1 MKTDKESVSI
11 IKSEWSEDGL
21 LLRQSA
27 DLAVDR
33 ERIAKRESGVT
44 ESVTGSR
51 YQRGQSYKC
60 SRVVFE
66 IFRIN
71 PICSVSGLV
80 VFLPQKL
87 YAPIVLW
94 GVQRFRAR
102 YELRR

>member
-21 LLRQSA
+21 VLRQSA

-33 ERIAKRESGVT
+33 ERISKRESGVT

-66 IFRIN
+66 IFSNQSDLQRLRVG
-71 PICSVSGLV
+71 C
-80 VFLPQKL
+80 LPSSETVCAEVALDGPESQGK
-87 YAPIVLW
+87 V
-94 GVQRFRAR
+94 
-102 YELRR
+102 